1 VYSHYTLKELEQ
13 IKAPC
18 DGLIYACRVSGP
30 VEPQN
35 EILAVADYQGSKW
48 I

>member
-1 VYSHYTLKELEQ
+1 MYSPYTLQELEQ
-13 IKAPC
+13 INAPC

-30 VEPQN
+30 VEPQS
-35 EILAVADYQGSKW
+35 EALAVADYQGSKR